1 MVFIVDTN
9 ILFSFFRDNPVRQ
22 VIINHDLF
30 GIRLVTPEFS
40 TDELRNNKDA
50 LIKYSELDERGIE
63 SLIRVMESFVEII
76 PMGSFQEFKEESIT
90 VSPDPKDAPFF
101 ALALKL
107 KGTIWSNEP
116 RLKRQS
122 KVRVLSTRDLLK
134 ELGIDGR

>member
-1 MVFIVDTN
+1 LVFIVDTN

-22 VIINHDLF
+22 VILNQDLL
-30 GIRLVTPEFS
+30 GIRLVTPGFS

-50 LIKYSELDERGIE
+50 LIKYSKLSETEIE
-63 SLIRVMESFVEII
+63 SLINLMESFVEIM
-76 PMGSFQEFKEESIT
+76 PMGFFQEFKDEGIK

-107 KGTIWSNEP
+107 KGSIWSNEP

-134 ELGIDGR
+134 ELGIDER